1 MGAWGVGHFD
11 NDDAGD
17 WVWELEDTGTASPVT
32 AAFAAVEAEANYLEA
47 PDACIALAAA
57 EVVAA
62 WAGNPAAETPDTA
75 FPSHLIRRCSYVLEP
90 LSNGLRQTPNSANC
104 GRKAR
109 TLAPGGPWSRGC
121 CGVCRRPEIRAHWCL
136 WSGSPVSR

>member
-11 NDDAGD
+11 NDDACD

-32 AAFAAVEAEANYLEA
+32 AAFAAVEAGANYLEA

-62 WAGNPAAETPDTA
+62 WAGNPAAETPDTVIDLVEG
-75 FPSHLIRRCSYVLEP
+75 FSEP
-90 LSNGLRQTPNSANC
+90 LDPALLARARAAVERVATDSELRELWAETEDFAAWRATVDGL
-104 GRKAR
+104 
-109 TLAPGGPWSRGC
+109 L
-121 CGVCRRPEIRAHWCL
+121 RRLQAA
-136 WSGSPVSR
+136 